1 MNFAADNINSL
12 LSLFTADQ
20 LIWDPVELMTYEIDA
35 GVDREK
41 PLAVLFPLDTRDVIR
56 AVEWCRDRQVPLV
69 ARGSGT
75 GLSGGAVSAK
85 GGLILEFSRMKEIEE
100 IDETSL
106 RARFQPGVIALH
118 FSDTVAEK
126 GLHYPPDPASARS
139 ASLGGTVA
147 ENAGGPHCLKY
158 GVTANYVM
166 GMEVVLPDA
175 QCITLGGPAL
185 DYPGIDL
192 PGLLTGNEGTLAVI
206 TKTTVRL
213 LRKPPAV
220 MTMMAAFDSVDLAC
234 AAVSAIIAGGI
245 VPATLELIRK
255 SWRSWRPIRMRVCPC
270 RPVRR

>member
-106 RARFQPGVIALH
+106 RARFQPASSH
-118 FSDTVAEK
+118 FTFRI
-126 GLHYPPDPASARS
+126 L
-139 ASLGGTVA
+139 
-147 ENAGGPHCLKY
+147 
-158 GVTANYVM
+158 
-166 GMEVVLPDA
+166 LPRRG
-175 QCITLGGPAL
+175 CTILPTLQAP
-185 DYPGIDL
+185 
-192 PGLLTGNEGTLAVI
+192 
-206 TKTTVRL
+206 VRL
-213 LRKPPAV
+213 PSAV
-220 MTMMAAFDSVDLAC
+220 RSQKMQEAP
-234 AAVSAIIAGGI
+234 I
-245 VPATLELIRK
+245 V
-255 SWRSWRPIRMRVCPC
+255 
-270 RPVRR
+270 